1 MAAGAASTFP
11 PPPDGRLPA
20 REALEASRVAL
31 FSGRPDQAYRL
42 LLLAQ
47 PDLGAT
53 PDWLD
58 LASRVYLALDRP
70 GRIAEVFM
78 EWPADPA
85 SSAKMR
91 AALERLGAISSRP
104 AFQQAGRWPGFDK
117 KTLKPVLSVVP
128 GPGGS
133 AYLLLEDRLLQVG
146 ADGQT
151 QATSPLP
158 GALDLC
164 LDFASLPL
172 ALGEREI
179 LWGGSAI
186 KLPAG
191 IDRPVS
197 AAAAPDGSF
206 FVLERG
212 EPHLHRVSRKGTPM
226 GSVAVAV
233 GDPARVRVDRAGRI
247 YLVDRSQGQV
257 RIYGADMAPVRTLSL
272 SFGGRPLRKIE
283 DLTVDFAGNLLVVDG
298 ATRRALLFSGTGQFL
313 TATGEGARVDSAGW
327 DGLNALVV
335 LDLKSGEIW
344 RYSS

>member
-1 MAAGAASTFP
+1 MALS
-11 PPPDGRLPA
+11 
-20 REALEASRVAL
+20 
-31 FSGRPDQAYRL
+31 SGRPDQAYRL

-78 EWPADPA
+78 EWGSTDPA
-85 SSAKMR
+85 APAKMR
-91 AALERLGAISSRP
+91 AALERLGESSSRP
-104 AFQQAGRWPGFDK
+104 SLQPAGRWPGLDK
-117 KTLKPVLSVVP
+117 KTLKPVLSAVP

-133 AYLLLEDRLLQVG
+133 AYLLLADHLLQMG
-146 ADGQT
+146 ADGQA
-151 QATSPLP
+151 QATRPLP
-158 GALDLC
+158 GARDLC

-179 LWGGSAI
+179 LWGGLAI

-191 IDRPVS
+191 IAKPVS

-212 EPHLHRVSRKGTPM
+212 EPRLHRFSRKGAPM

-233 GDPARVRVDRAGRI
+233 EDPTRVRVDRAGRI
-247 YLVDRSQGQV
+247 YLVDRSKGQV
-257 RIYGADMAPVRTLSL
+257 RIYGADMTPVRTLSL
-272 SFGGRPLRKIE
+272 ALAGRPLRKIE

-298 ATRRALLFSGTGQFL
+298 ATRRALLYSGSGQLL
-313 TATGEGARVDSAGW
+313 TATNEGTRVDSAGW
-327 DGLNALVV
+327 DGLNTMVI
-335 LDLKSGEIW
+335 LDLRAGELW
-344 RYSS
+344 RYNS